1 MRRLEIWLNNESIR
15 DAEPRVLLRNFRET
29 APEVETVFGENAGRD
44 GQRLISRRRLVKE
57 IQIDFQIRELYDM
70 GARQEA
76 IDSVNRWARDGILRT
91 NTQPFKQIRVV
102 ATGWATMA
110 QARDYTDTYTIT
122 FAALT
127 PYWEDETPTKT
138 TLTGTSA
145 EGEILNGGS
154 ADTPVSVTITP
165 AAGTTMSSATV
176 TVGESTITVNEISAT
191 ASAPLKVSYD
201 DSGLMSIPV
210 GTAGALSKRTAQSDD
225 DLIAAP
231 GVNDVSVETD
241 VSVTAELTLRGRY
254 K

>member
-1 MRRLEIWLNNESIR
+1 MRRLEIWLDNESIR
-15 DAEPRVLLRNFRET
+15 DAEPRVLIRGFRET

-57 IQIDFQIRELYDM
+57 IQINFQIRELYDL

-76 IDSVNRWARDGILRT
+76 LDNINRWARDGILRT
-91 NTQPFKQIRVV
+91 NTQPFKRIHVT
-102 ATGWATMA
+102 ATGWATMS
-110 QARDYTDTYTIT
+110 QARDYTDTYALS

-127 PYWEDETPTKT
+127 PYWENEALTKT

-154 ADTPVSVTITP
+154 TDTPVSVTITP
-165 AAGTTMSSATV
+165 DASTTMSSATV
-176 TVGESTITVNEISAT
+176 TVGESTITVSGISAT

-201 DSGLMSIPV
+201 DSGMMSITV
-210 GTAGALSKRTAQSDD
+210 GTAGALDKRTAQSDD

-231 GVNDVSVETD
+231 GVNDVTVVTD
-241 VSVTAELTLRGRY
+241 VSTTTELTLRGRY